1 MKKNIFW
8 IIGLAITVIAGLAYW
23 LNPPS
28 MHRLELFFQN
38 VHFQWRGPIKPGPE
52 VVIAAIDEKSLDT
65 LGRWPWS
72 RKIIAQLVDRLVQH
86 QVKVIGFDMVLSSPD
101 ESSGKKSLT
110 AIKNRLKESIKDKRL
125 IDQVMDPIIQ
135 ASDNDAILASALKK
149 SRRSVLGFFFHF
161 APDGLAHL
169 SPKELHGY
177 FQNIKRAKF
186 GGFIKN
192 PGDLDLSSIGFRSAY
207 AVESNIA
214 SFSENAKSQGYLSFD
229 VEPDGSMRK
238 LPIVVKYYDKVSDRD
253 YFFPPLSVRVLE
265 KYLKGALLFQV
276 GELGA
281 EKVLLNGTQSI
292 EVPINEKGEI
302 WVNFLGGR
310 ETFPHISIAD
320 ILHDGNDTLAEG
332 SLRDKIVLIGATATA
347 LGDIKVTPF
356 DPIYPGVEIQAT
368 IIDNILRKNLLYQ
381 PAWISWADL
390 AYLIVLGIFLTWMY
404 SRVKPVFGV
413 LLCFAVAVAQ
423 FFLTQWIFVNKGF
436 WLTSV
441 FPFVQNIFIFGAL
454 TIHWYL
460 TEEKQKHF
468 IHEVFGKYLSPG
480 VIDKLIKDPRQLQ
493 LGGEQKE
500 LTALFTDLAGF
511 TTFSEKLSAR
521 ELVNLLND
529 YFTEMTAILLEH
541 EGTLDKYDGDAIK
554 AFFGAPYYFED
565 HSRRAC
571 WVAIEMQERLKTLR
585 EQWKKE
591 GRPELY
597 MRIGL
602 NTGMM
607 VVGNLGSKNRM
618 NYGMNGDS
626 VNLAARLEGANKEYG
641 TFTIISE
648 STYEPAKD
656 FIEVRE
662 LDSIRVVG
670 RATPVKIF
678 ELLGKKGEMD
688 ETLRPILRLYNK
700 ALEFYREGTC
710 DEAITY
716 FEKVLERR
724 PQDGPSLT
732 LLNRCRLLEKSFPKR
747 DWDGVYSMPS
757 K

>member
-1 MKKNIFW
+1 MKIYISW
-8 IIGLAITVIAGLAYW
+8 AIGLTITVIVALGYW

-38 VHFQWRGPIKPGPE
+38 AHFQWRGPLKPGPE
-52 VVIAAIDEKSLDT
+52 VVIAAIDEKSIDK

-72 RKIIAQLVDRLVQH
+72 RKTIAQLVDRLVQH

-101 ESSGKKSLT
+101 ESSGKNSLN
-110 AIKNRLKESIKDKRL
+110 AIKSRLKESIKDNRL

-135 ASDNDAILASALKK
+135 ESDNDAILASALKK
-149 SRRSVLGFFFHF
+149 SRRSILGFFFHF
-161 APDGLAHL
+161 NPDGLAHL
-169 SPKELHGY
+169 SSEEMHGY
-177 FQNIKRAKF
+177 FQNIERAKF

-192 PGDLDLSSIGFRSAY
+192 PGDLDLSSIDFRSAY

-214 SFSENAKSQGYLSFD
+214 ILSESAKSQGYLSFD

-238 LPIVVKYYDKVSDRD
+238 LPIVVKYYDKVSGRD
-253 YFFPPLSVRVLE
+253 YFFPPMSVRVLE

-276 GELGA
+276 GEFGA
-281 EKVLLNGTQSI
+281 EKVILNGKESI
-292 EVPINEKGEI
+292 EIPINDKGELL
-302 WVNFLGGR
+302 VNFLGGR

-320 ILHDGNDTLAEG
+320 ILQEGKGVGN
-332 SLRDKIVLIGATATA
+332 LRDKIVLIGATATA
-347 LGDIKVTPF
+347 LGDNKVTPF

-381 PAWISWADL
+381 PSWIFQSDL
-390 AYLIVLGIFLTWMY
+390 AYLVVLGVFLTWMF
-404 SRVKPVFGV
+404 SRAKPVLGV
-413 LLCFAVAVAQ
+413 VLCVVVAAAQ
-423 FFLTQWIFVNKGF
+423 FFTTQWIFVNKGF
-436 WLTSV
+436 WITSI
-441 FPFVQNIFIFGAL
+441 FPFLQNIFIFGAL

-460 TEEKQKHF
+460 AEKKQKHF
-468 IHEVFGKYLSPG
+468 IHDVFGKYLSPG
-480 VIDKLIKDPRQLQ
+480 VVDKLIKDPRQLE

-511 TTFSEKLSAR
+511 TTFSEKLSAQ

-529 YFTEMTAILLEH
+529 YFTEMTDILLEH

-565 HSRRAC
+565 HSKRAC
-571 WVAIEMQERLKTLR
+571 WVAIEMQEKLAVLR
-585 EQWKKE
+585 AQWKKV
-591 GRPELY
+591 GRPELH

-678 ELLGKKGEMD
+678 ELLGKKGSMD
-688 ETLRPILRLYNK
+688 ETVRSILPLYNK
-700 ALEFYREGTC
+700 ALEFYREGKW
-710 DEAITY
+710 DEAINH
-716 FEKVLERR
+716 FEKVLEKR
-724 PQDGPSLT
+724 PEDGPSLT
-732 LLNRCRLLEKSFPKR
+732 LLNRCRLLESSFPKK
-747 DWDGVYSMPS
+747 DWDGIYSMSS

>member
-1 MKKNIFW
+1 MKKYISW
-8 IIGLAITVIAGLAYW
+8 IIGLAITVIVALGYW

-38 VHFQWRGPIKPGPE
+38 AHFQWRGPLKPGTE
-52 VVIAAIDEKSLDT
+52 VVIAAIDEKSIDQV
-65 LGRWPWS
+65 GRWPWP
-72 RKIIAQLVDRLVQH
+72 RKTIAQLVDRLVQH

-101 ESSGKKSLT
+101 ESSGKNSLNT
-110 AIKNRLKESIKDKRL
+110 IKKRLKESIKDRSL

-135 ASDNDAILASALKK
+135 ESDNDAILASALKK
-149 SRRSVLGFFFHF
+149 SRRSILGFFFHF
-161 APDGLAHL
+161 TPEGLAHL
-169 SPKELHGY
+169 SSEEKHRY
-177 FQNIKRAKF
+177 FQNIERAKF

-192 PGDLDLSSIGFRSAY
+192 PGDLDLSSIDFRAAY

-214 SFSENAKSQGYLSFD
+214 ILSESTKSQGYLSFD

-238 LPIVVKYYDKVSDRD
+238 LPIIVKYYDKVSGQD
-253 YFFPPLSVRVLE
+253 YFFPPMSVRVLE

-276 GELGA
+276 GEFGA
-281 EKVLLNGTQSI
+281 EKVILNGTQSI
-292 EVPINEKGEI
+292 EVPINEKGEMS
-302 WVNFLGGR
+302 VNFLGGR

-320 ILHDGNDTLAEG
+320 ILNEENEIIREG
-332 SLRDKIVLIGATATA
+332 SLKDKIVLIGATATA
-347 LGDIKVTPF
+347 LGDNKVTPF

-368 IIDNILRKNLLYQ
+368 IIDNILRNNLLYQ
-381 PAWISWADL
+381 PGWIFQADL
-390 AYLIVLGIFLTWMY
+390 VYLVVLGIFLAGLY
-404 SRVKPVFGV
+404 SRVKPVFGGV
-413 LLCFAVAVAQ
+413 LCVGVAAAQ
-423 FFLTQWIFVNKGF
+423 FFVTQWIFVNKGF
-436 WLTSV
+436 WITSI
-441 FPFVQNIFIFGAL
+441 FPFLQNIFIFGAL

-468 IHEVFGKYLSPG
+468 IHDVFGKYLSPK
-480 VIDKLIKDPRQLQ
+480 VVDKLIKDPRHLE

-511 TTFSEKLSAR
+511 TTFSEKLSAH
-521 ELVNLLND
+521 ELVTLLND
-529 YFTEMTAILLEH
+529 YFTDMTDILLEH

-565 HSRRAC
+565 HSKRAC
-571 WVAIEMQERLKTLR
+571 WVAIEMQEKLETLR
-585 EQWKKE
+585 AQWKKE
-591 GRPELY
+591 GRPELH

-648 STYEPAKD
+648 STYEPAKN
-656 FIEVRE
+656 FIEARE

-678 ELLGKKGEMD
+678 ELLGKKGSMD
-688 ETLRPILRLYNK
+688 KTIRSILPLYNT
-700 ALEFYREGTC
+700 ALELYREGKW
-710 DEAITY
+710 DEAITH
-716 FEKVLERR
+716 FEKVLEKR
-724 PQDGPSLT
+724 PEDGPSQT
-732 LLNRCRLLEKSFPKR
+732 LLNRCRLLETSFPKK

>member
-1 MKKNIFW
+1 MKKHIFW
-8 IIGLAITVIAGLAYW
+8 IIGLAITAIIALGYW
-23 LNPPS
+23 VNPPS

-38 VHFQWRGPIKPGPE
+38 AHFQWRGPLKPGPE
-52 VVIAAIDEKSLDT
+52 VVIAAIDEKSIDR
-65 LGRWPWS
+65 LGRWPWP
-72 RKIIAQLVDRLVQH
+72 RKTIAQLVDRLVQY

-101 ESSGKKSLT
+101 ESSGKNSLNT
-110 AIKNRLKESIKDKRL
+110 IKTRLKESLKDSRL

-135 ASDNDAILASALKK
+135 ESDNDAILASALKK

-161 APDGLAHL
+161 TPEGLAHL
-169 SPKELHGY
+169 SSEEMHGY
-177 FQNIKRAKF
+177 FQNIERAKF

-192 PGDLDLSSIGFRSAY
+192 PGDLDLSSIDFRSAY

-214 SFSENAKSQGYLSFD
+214 ILSESAKSQGYLSFD

-238 LPIVVKYYDKVSDRD
+238 LPIVVKYYDKVSNRD
-253 YFFPPLSVRVLE
+253 YFFPPMSVRVLE

-276 GELGA
+276 GEFGA
-281 EKVLLNGTQSI
+281 EKVILNGTQSI
-292 EVPINEKGEI
+292 EVPINEKGEVL
-302 WVNFLGGR
+302 VNFLGGR
-310 ETFPHISIAD
+310 ETFPYISIAD
-320 ILHDGNDTLAEG
+320 ILHDGNDALMEE

-347 LGDIKVTPF
+347 LGDSKVTPF

-381 PAWISWADL
+381 PGWIFQADL
-390 AYLIVLGIFLTWMY
+390 AYLLVLGIFLTWMY
-404 SRVKPVFGV
+404 ARAKPVIGV
-413 LLCFAVAVAQ
+413 LLCVTVAAAQ
-423 FFLTQWIFVNKGF
+423 FFVTQWIFVDKGF
-436 WLTSV
+436 WVTAV
-441 FPFVQNIFIFGAL
+441 FPFLQNIFIFGAL

-468 IHEVFGKYLSPG
+468 IHDVFGKYLSPG
-480 VIDKLIKDPRQLQ
+480 VVDKLIKDPGQLR

-511 TTFSEKLSAR
+511 TTFSEQLSAQ

-529 YFTEMTAILLEH
+529 YFSEMTDILLEH

-565 HSRRAC
+565 HSKRAC
-571 WVAIEMQERLKTLR
+571 WVAIEMQEKLETLR
-585 EQWKKE
+585 AQWKKE
-591 GRPELY
+591 GRPELQ

-656 FIEVRE
+656 FIEARE

-670 RATPVKIF
+670 RTTPVKIF
-678 ELLGKKGEMD
+678 ELLGKKGKMD
-688 ETLRPILRLYNK
+688 ETIRAILPLYNK
-700 ALEFYREGTC
+700 ALEFYKEGMWG
-710 DEAITY
+710 EAITH
-716 FEKVLERR
+716 FEKVLVIR
-724 PQDGPSLT
+724 PEDGPSLT
-732 LLNRCRLLEKSFPKR
+732 LLSRCRLLESSFPEKG
-747 DWDGVYSMPS
+747 WDGVYSMPS